1 MIRFTWQVIPR
12 RVAAGQFTHTC
23 AEGQPEEQPAGQPE
37 ADRVMITARGVTA
50 QQTQRSYENSQKPSL
65 QQQHVPMRAL
75 EPITNYSLPWEYD
88 NKSSMFMCQKRNE
101 TKKLFFY

>member
-1 MIRFTWQVIPR
+1 MIYKSFGEWISSKGLYKISSWIRVGGITSTSLNQYRMNNVKMIRFTWQVIPS

-50 QQTQRSYENSQKPSL
+50 Q
-65 QQQHVPMRAL
+65 
-75 EPITNYSLPWEYD
+75 
-88 NKSSMFMCQKRNE
+88 
-101 TKKLFFY
+101 